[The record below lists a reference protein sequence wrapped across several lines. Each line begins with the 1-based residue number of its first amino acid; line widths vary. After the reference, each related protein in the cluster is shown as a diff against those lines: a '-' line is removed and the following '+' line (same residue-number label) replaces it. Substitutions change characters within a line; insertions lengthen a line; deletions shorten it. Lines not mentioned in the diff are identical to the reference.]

1 MFNNKKLRII
11 KKILLLLV
19 IAYLVFLGL
28 GLLGIDIG
36 GYINKY
42 RYRNLQTCGGF
53 GGKGCPSGYLCK
65 INCLPDCYDI
75 QGYCIREEKC
85 QPEEKCINIPIDH

>member
-42 RYRNLQTCGGF
+42 R
-53 GGKGCPSGYLCK
+53 CPSGYLCK